1 MSKAYSSDLQ
11 IKVEQLIQTRNV
23 SQAKAAQM
31 MGVNAGF
38 LSLFLSNKAYKG
50 NIEEQEAK
58 LTEFFTLQAEHE
70 IAKEKALPFR
80 AADDYV
86 ETSISEDVY
95 KLIRYCQMEKGMVV
109 IHGDAGIGKT
119 KGAEKFARENP
130 TNTIYIQAT
139 PSSGT
144 LNSVLKLLAR
154 ALRIPETRSKLD
166 LIHDIRQKL
175 ATTSKIII
183 IDEAQHL
190 KLAALEEIR
199 TLSDPNSITGD
210 TGTGIVLIG
219 NTEVYNRML
228 GKGEARFAQLF
239 SRVRMNRYYG
249 TYKVLEEDVKSYFLL
264 MLMQKRNLIFY
275 LEFHAVNGASVER

>member
-11 IKVEQLIQTRNV
+11 IKVEQLIQTRSV

-119 KGAEKFARENP
+119 KGAEKFAKENP

-144 LNSVLKLLAR
+144 LNSILKLLAR

-175 ATTSKIII
+175 ATTSKKR
-183 IDEAQHL
+183 L
-190 KLAALEEIR
+190 
-199 TLSDPNSITGD
+199 LS
-210 TGTGIVLIG
+210 
-219 NTEVYNRML
+219 
-228 GKGEARFAQLF
+228 
-239 SRVRMNRYYG
+239 
-249 TYKVLEEDVKSYFLL
+249 
-264 MLMQKRNLIFY
+264 
-275 LEFHAVNGASVER
+275 